1 MDLVFGVEQ
10 RWIAVRAPEA
20 GFVAIVLAPA
30 LSRGIRVAQR
40 NVLAN
45 ADSICCGRQYA
56 DTQDSGQTGYKRG
69 HKTRQKAPPPSSHS
83 REPTRIWRVRCLS
96 RFDFDQFGEMRSVGE
111 TSADR

>member
-20 GFVAIVLAPA
+20 GVVVLLAPA

-45 ADSICCGRQYA
+45 ADSICTGRQRA
-56 DTQDSGQTGYKRG
+56 DTQESG
-69 HKTRQKAPPPSSHS
+69 
-83 REPTRIWRVRCLS
+83 
-96 RFDFDQFGEMRSVGE
+96 
-111 TSADR
+111 